1 MKCPYCRQNDSSVI
15 DSRELRGGESI
26 RRRRRCNNCGE
37 RYTTYERIE
46 LASFMVIK
54 KSGQREEYNQQKLR
68 SRIRVA
74 CTKRPV
80 SEAQIDA
87 LIARIERQLLALGEA
102 EIPSST
108 IGDIVIREL
117 QEVDQI
123 AYIRFASVYR
133 NFADLEDLRQAV
145 DQLAHTRAASRRE
158 GGNGEGGGGGDG
170 DKPLPPGDSEG
181 R

>member
-1 MKCPYCRQNDSSVI
+1 MKCPYCQQNDSSVI
-15 DSRELRGGESI
+15 DSRELQGGESI
-26 RRRRRCNNCGE
+26 RRRRKCNVCGE
-37 RYTTYERIE
+37 RFTTYERIE
-46 LASFMVIK
+46 LASFMVVK

-87 LIARIERQLLALGEA
+87 MIARIERQLLALGEA

-108 IGDIVIREL
+108 VGDLVIREL
-117 QEVDQI
+117 QELDQI

-133 NFADLEDLRQAV
+133 NFADLDDLRQAV
-145 DQLAHTRAASRRE
+145 DQLAQGRVTRRDDTRQANERDPSVT
-158 GGNGEGGGGGDG
+158 GEPAG
-170 DKPLPPGDSEG
+170 
-181 R
+181 

>member
-1 MKCPYCRQNDSSVI
+1 MKCPYCQQNDSSVI
-15 DSRELRGGESI
+15 DSRELQEGESI
-26 RRRRRCNNCGE
+26 RRRRRCNACGE
-37 RYTTYERIE
+37 RFTTYERIE
-46 LASFMVIK
+46 LASFMVVK

-87 LIARIERQLLALGEA
+87 MIARIERELLALGQA
-102 EIPSST
+102 EIPSSKV
-108 IGDIVIREL
+108 GDIVMREL
-117 QEVDQI
+117 QELDQI

-133 NFADLEDLRQAV
+133 NFADLDDLRQAV
-145 DQLAHTRAASRRE
+145 DQLTQIRAAARRE
-158 GGNGEGGGGGDG
+158 NGDET
-170 DKPLPPGDSEG
+170 E